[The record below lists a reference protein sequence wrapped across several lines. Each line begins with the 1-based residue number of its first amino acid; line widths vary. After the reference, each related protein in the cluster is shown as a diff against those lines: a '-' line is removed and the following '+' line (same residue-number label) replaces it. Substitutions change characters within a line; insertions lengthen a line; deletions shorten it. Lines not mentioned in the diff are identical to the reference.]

1 MTDDRNLDA
10 ALAAW
15 ARHDAGDDATLARI
29 LAHADAVAAS
39 PPPAARPRWLPY
51 ALGSAALAASIAIAL
66 LLSPQVRQQAPGA
79 GVETA
84 PAEVMM
90 ASTDPELESFAML
103 HTLTTEEEQYL

>member
-10 ALAAW
+10 ALTAW
-15 ARHDAGDDATLARI
+15 ARHDAGDDAALARI
-29 LAHADAVAAS
+29 LSHADAVATS
-39 PPPAARPRWLPY
+39 PAPAARPRWLPY

-66 LLSPQVRQQAPGA
+66 LLSPQLQQRTPGMGA
-79 GVETA
+79 ETA
-84 PAEVMM
+84 PADIMM